1 MDRTTDEAVA
11 EALRA
16 ARNLAEA
23 GRLTRRAFHHA
34 ERRRRIITAAGIN
47 IDDLSE
53 RGRRILDWLVDWDES
68 TIDGI
73 VELVVATR
81 AAAEGVA
88 PGVALDVQPITRAEG
103 DAVVP
108 DRPSDGRR

>member
-16 ARNLAEA
+16 ARNLAEDE
-23 GRLTRRAFHHA
+23 RLVRRAFHRT
-34 ERRRRIITAAGIN
+34 ERRRRIITAAGID

-53 RGRRILDWLVDWDES
+53 RGRRFLDWLVDWDES

-73 VELVVATR
+73 AELVAATR
-81 AAAEGVA
+81 AAAEGGA
-88 PGVALDVQPITRAEG
+88 TPGAALDQPITRVGG
-103 DAVVP
+103 DTVAA
-108 DRPSDGRR
+108 DRPSDGRV

>member
-16 ARNLAEA
+16 ARNLAGAE
-23 GRLTRRAFHHA
+23 RLARRAFHRA
-34 ERRRRIITAAGIN
+34 ERRRRILTAAGIGVAV
-47 IDDLSE
+47 LSDH
-53 RGRRILDWLVDWDES
+53 GRRILDWLVDWDES

-73 VELVVATR
+73 VEPVAATR
-81 AAAEGVA
+81 AAAEGAA
-88 PGVALDVQPITRAEG
+88 PDDALDVQPTTRADG
-103 DAVVP
+103 DAVAP

>member
-16 ARNLAEA
+16 ARNLGEAE
-23 GRLTRRAFHHA
+23 RLTRRAFHRA
-34 ERRRRIITAAGIN
+34 ERRRRILTAAGIN

-53 RGRRILDWLVDWDES
+53 CGRRILDWLVDWDES

-81 AAAEGVA
+81 AAEGVA
-88 PGVALDVQPITRAEG
+88 RGAAPDVQPITRAEG
-103 DAVVP
+103 HAVAP
-108 DRPSDGRR
+108 DRPSDSRR